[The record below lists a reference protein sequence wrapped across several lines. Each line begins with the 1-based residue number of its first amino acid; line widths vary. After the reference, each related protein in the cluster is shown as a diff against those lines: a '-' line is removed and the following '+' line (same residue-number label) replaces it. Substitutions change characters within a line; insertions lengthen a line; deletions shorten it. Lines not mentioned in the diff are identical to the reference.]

1 MMNQIFG
8 TLAGVGWGAAIIL
21 YILLSNSEA
30 SNNALRDKNSSLEA
44 RNAEL
49 FLLNQTNSETLKEL
63 GNKQK
68 AADQSAELLRA
79 EKEKLYKR
87 YINSILEI
95 RNANDNGPIPGV
107 LQRTIDGVRERSL
120 TSPSG
125 SGEGSK
131 TSNSR

>member
-1 MMNQIFG
+1 MLTNIL
-8 TLAGVGWGAAIIL
+8 TALTGVGWGAAVIL
-21 YILLSNSEA
+21 YLLLNTSEA
-30 SNNALRDKNSSLEA
+30 SNNALRDKNASLEA

-49 FLLNQTNSETLKEL
+49 FLVNQTNSATLKEL
-63 GNKQK
+63 ETKQK
-68 AADQSAELLRA
+68 GAEESAELLRI

-120 TSPSG
+120 TTPSG
-125 SGEGSK
+125 AGKGS
-131 TSNSR
+131 

>member
-1 MMNQIFG
+1 MLTNIL
-8 TLAGVGWGAAIIL
+8 TALTGVGWGAAILL
-21 YILLSNSEA
+21 YILLSSSEA

-49 FLLNQTNSETLKEL
+49 FLLNQTNSATLKEL
-63 GNKQK
+63 ETKQK
-68 AADQSAELLRA
+68 KADESADLLRI

-120 TSPSG
+120 TSPSSAG
-125 SGEGSK
+125 QGSK
-131 TSNSR
+131 P